1 MLINKA
7 GNIVDL
13 VVNDHVEILLG
24 GVCLDIGES
33 ELLRHFEGSFVYE
46 VIKMICIVEIDL
58 LSRKIV

>member
-33 ELLRHFEGSFVYE
+33 ELLRHFEGSFVCE

-58 LSRKIV
+58 IES

>member
-1 MLINKA
+1 MLKTRSFGCRHLRVLINKA

-33 ELLRHFEGSFVYE
+33 ELLRHFEGSFVM
-46 VIKMICIVEIDL
+46 K
-58 LSRKIV
+58 